1 MANRKRSGETF
12 KTDELRSLT
21 DFFSLSQQ
29 ILYQAIR
36 SRPTVEFLI
45 DISNTL
51 ISHTKCHSLEL
62 WLKDD
67 ETYARW
73 EATRSP
79 KRFLRLAD
87 VSCAVADSLIQQGV
101 VWTSDSLHE
110 KIEGISVE
118 DRSFVRF
125 PLNVDDRMIGLLL
138 LKSDQ
143 PDFFREAEIPLFQH
157 VAQTMAF
164 AMTFQEVH
172 LAQRE
177 RVKELA
183 CLYDIAH
190 IAAQTQRDLQEI
202 LEDILRCIPSAWQYP
217 EIAEAQIVL
226 DGKTYSTSGFGKSY
240 HQQKADIVVEGK
252 PRGFVEIV
260 YMEDRPEIDE
270 GPFLVDERKLIN
282 TIAQEIAIV
291 VQRKRAQ
298 AERITLQEQIRH
310 ADRLATIGHLAA
322 GVAHELNEPL
332 SGILGF
338 SQLAKKHP
346 DLPKQVSQDLS
357 KIESESLNA
366 REIIRKLLLFARQT
380 SPTKNQVNLN
390 HIVEEGVYFLE
401 ARCKKAGITL
411 TLTLQTGLPEII
423 ADPMQL
429 RQVVVNLVVNAIQ
442 AMPEG
447 GNLTIT
453 TVFRDDFIWLV
464 VADTGQGMT
473 EEVKERIFE
482 PFFTTKDVGGGT
494 GLGLPIVYGI
504 ATSHGG
510 EVKVHSQPGKGTR
523 VEIRLPPD
531 GSLREGDLEE
541 Q

>member
-1 MANRKRSGETF
+1 MANRKKNVKTF
-12 KTDELRSLT
+12 QANELPSLT

-51 ISHTKCHSLEL
+51 ISYTKCHSLEL
-62 WLKDD
+62 WLIDD
-67 ETYARW
+67 GTCARW

-87 VSCAVADSLIQQGV
+87 VSYDVAESLIQQGV
-101 VWTSDSLHE
+101 VWTNDNLRE
-110 KIEGISVE
+110 QCEGISIE
-118 DRSFVRF
+118 DRSFICF
-125 PLNVDDRMIGLLL
+125 PLNVDDRIIGLLL

-143 PDFFREAEIPLFQH
+143 PDFFRESELPLLQH
-157 VAQTMAF
+157 IAQTLAF
-164 AMTFQEVH
+164 AMTFQEVR

-177 RVKELA
+177 RVKELT

-190 IAAQTQRDLQEI
+190 IAAQTHRELQDI

-217 EIAEAQIVL
+217 DITEAQIVL
-226 DGKTYSTSGFGKSY
+226 DGKTYSTSGFGESY

-252 PRGFVEIV
+252 PGGFVEIV

-270 GPFLVDERKLIN
+270 GPFLVEERKLIN

-338 SQLAKKHP
+338 SQLAMKHP
-346 DLPKQVSQDLS
+346 DLPQQVLEDLT
-357 KIESESLNA
+357 KIETESLQA

-380 SPTKNQVNLN
+380 SPAKNPVNLN

-411 TLTLQTGLPEII
+411 TLALQTGLPEIT

-453 TVFRDDFIWLV
+453 TAFQNESIWLV
-464 VADTGQGMT
+464 VSDTGEGMT
-473 EEVKERIFE
+473 EEVQERIFE

-504 ATSHGG
+504 VTAHRG
-510 EVKVHSQPGKGTR
+510 EVVIHSQPGKGTR
-523 VEIRLPPD
+523 VEIELPLD
-531 GSLREGDLEE
+531 GENEE
-541 Q
+541 NQGE

>member
-1 MANRKRSGETF
+1 MTSRKKSADTF
-12 KTDELRSLT
+12 KTNELRSLT
-21 DFFSLSQQ
+21 DFFAITQQ

-51 ISHTKCHSLEL
+51 ISYTKCHSLEL
-62 WLKDD
+62 WLKDN
-67 ETYARW
+67 ETCARW

-87 VSCAVADSLIQQGV
+87 VSYAVADSLIQQGV
-101 VWTSDSLHE
+101 VWISDSLQE

-118 DRSFVRF
+118 DRSFIRF
-125 PLNVDDRMIGLLL
+125 PLNVDDKMIGLLL

-143 PDFFREAEIPLFQH
+143 PDFFRETEIPLLQH
-157 VAQTMAF
+157 IAQTVAF
-164 AMTFQEVH
+164 AMTFQEVR

-177 RVKELA
+177 RVKELT

-190 IAAQTQRDLQEI
+190 IAAQTHRELQDI
-202 LEDILRCIPSAWQYP
+202 LEDILRCIPPAWQYP
-217 EIAEAQIVL
+217 DIAEAQIVL
-226 DGKTYSTSGFGKSY
+226 DGNTYSTSGFGESY
-240 HQQKADIVVEGK
+240 HQQRADIVVEGK
-252 PRGFVEIV
+252 PGGFVEIV

-270 GPFLVDERKLIN
+270 GPFLIDERKLIN

-291 VQRKRAQ
+291 IQRKRAQ
-298 AERITLQEQIRH
+298 AERITFQEQIRH

-338 SQLAKKHP
+338 SQLAKKYP
-346 DLPKQVSQDLS
+346 NLPKQVSQDLS

-366 REIIRKLLLFARQT
+366 REIIQKLLLFARQT

-401 ARCKKAGITL
+401 ARCKNAGITL
-411 TLTLQTGLPEII
+411 TLTLQTGLPEIT

-442 AMPEG
+442 AMPDG

-453 TVFRDDFIWLV
+453 TALQNKFIWLV
-464 VADTGQGMT
+464 VSDTGEGMT
-473 EEVKERIFE
+473 DKVKERIFE

-504 ATSHGG
+504 VTSHRG
-510 EVKVHSQPGKGTR
+510 EVEVHSQQGRGTR
-523 VEIRLPPD
+523 VEIKLPTDEP
-531 GSLREGDLEE
+531 LRAGDPEE

>member
-1 MANRKRSGETF
+1 MAKRKKSKETL
-12 KTDELRSLT
+12 KSNELRPLT
-21 DFFSLSQQ
+21 EFFSLTQQ
-29 ILYQAIR
+29 ILYHAIR

-45 DISNTL
+45 DISSTL
-51 ISHTKCHSLEL
+51 ISYTKCASIEL
-62 WLKDD
+62 WLKDND
-67 ETYARW
+67 TGARW
-73 EATRSP
+73 EATRKP
-79 KRFLRLAD
+79 KRFLRLDD
-87 VSCAVADSLIQQGV
+87 VSGRLVDSLIRQGV
-101 VWTSDSLHE
+101 EWVNDNHKETSAE
-110 KIEGISVE
+110 ISVE
-118 DRSFVRF
+118 GRSFVRF
-125 PLNVDDRMIGLLL
+125 PLRVGDKMIGLLY

-143 PDFFREAEIPLFQH
+143 PDFFRETEIPLFQH
-157 VAQTMAF
+157 IAQTLAY

-190 IAAQTQRDLQEI
+190 IAAQTQRDLDEI
-202 LEDILRCIPSAWQYP
+202 LEGILGYIPPAWQYP
-217 EIAEAQIVL
+217 EITEARIVL
-226 DGKTYSTSGFGKSY
+226 DGKSYSTQGFDESY
-240 HQQKADIVVEGK
+240 HQQRAEIVAEGNV
-252 PRGFVEIV
+252 RGFVEVV

-270 GPFLVDERKLIN
+270 GPFLIDERKLIN
-282 TIAQEIAIV
+282 TIAQEVAIV
-291 VQRKRAQ
+291 VQRKKVQ
-298 AERITLQEQIRH
+298 AERIALQEQIRH

-338 SQLAKKHP
+338 AQLAMKHSEIP
-346 DLPKQVSQDLS
+346 AQVSQDLS
-357 KIESESLNA
+357 KIESESLQA

-380 SPTKNQVNLN
+380 SPTKDQVSLN

-411 TLTLQTGLPEII
+411 TLTLQTGLPAIT

-442 AMPEG
+442 AMPDG

-453 TVFRDDFIWLV
+453 TTSQNDFVRLV
-464 VADTGQGMT
+464 ISDTGEGMS
-473 EEVKERIFE
+473 EEIKERIFE

-504 ATSHGG
+504 ITAHGG
-510 EVKVHSQPGKGTR
+510 KVAVRSQLGKGTQ
-523 VEIRLPPD
+523 VEIKLPVD
-531 GSLREGDLEE
+531 GQKEEDQRE
-541 Q
+541 

>member
-1 MANRKRSGETF
+1 MANRKKSAETS
-12 KTDELRSLT
+12 KTDQLRSST

-62 WLKDD
+62 WLKDN
-67 ETYARW
+67 ETCARW

-79 KRFLRLAD
+79 KRFLRLDD
-87 VSCAVADSLIQQGV
+87 VSCAVVDSLIQQGM
-101 VWTSDSLHE
+101 VWTRDSLQE
-110 KIEGISVE
+110 KIESINIG
-118 DRSFVRF
+118 DRSHIRF
-125 PLNVDDRMIGLLL
+125 PLTVDDKMIGLLL
-138 LKSDQ
+138 LKSNQ
-143 PDFFREAEIPLFQH
+143 PDFFRETEVPLLQH
-157 VAQTMAF
+157 IAQTVAF
-164 AMTFQEVH
+164 AMTFQEVR

-177 RVKELA
+177 RVKELT

-190 IAAQTQRDLQEI
+190 IAAQTHRELQDI

-217 EIAEAQIVL
+217 DIAEAQIVL
-226 DGKTYSTSGFGKSY
+226 DGKTYSTSGFGESY
-240 HQQKADIVVEGK
+240 HQQKADIIVEGK
-252 PRGFVEIV
+252 SGGFVEVV

-346 DLPKQVSQDLS
+346 DLPQQVSQDLS

-401 ARCKKAGITL
+401 ARCKKASITL
-411 TLTLQTGLPEII
+411 TLTLQTGLPEIT

-442 AMPEG
+442 AMPDG

-453 TVFRDDFIWLV
+453 TAVQNEFIWLV
-464 VADTGQGMT
+464 VSDTGEGMT
-473 EEVKERIFE
+473 DEVKERIFE

-504 ATSHGG
+504 VISHRG
-510 EVKVHSQPGKGTR
+510 EVEVHSQPGKGTR

-531 GSLREGDLEE
+531 GPLREGVTEE

>member
-1 MANRKRSGETF
+1 MAKSKKSEETM
-12 KTDELRSLT
+12 KASELRSLA
-21 DFFSLSQQ
+21 DFFSLTQQ
-29 ILYQAIR
+29 ILFQAIR

-51 ISHTKCHSLEL
+51 ITYTKCHSLEL
-62 WLKDD
+62 WLRDND
-67 ETYARW
+67 SCARW
-73 EATRSP
+73 KATHRP
-79 KRFLRLAD
+79 KRFFRLAD
-87 VSCAVADSLIQQGV
+87 VSYDVADSLIKQGV
-101 VWTSDSLHE
+101 VWTNDSHE
-110 KIEGISVE
+110 EEIEGTGDE
-118 DRSFVRF
+118 DRSIIRL
-125 PLNVDDRMIGLLL
+125 PLSVDDKSIGLLL

-143 PDFFREAEIPLFQH
+143 PDFFRETEIPLLEH
-157 VAQTMAF
+157 LAQTIAF
-164 AMTFQEVH
+164 AMTFQEVR

-177 RVKELA
+177 RVKELT

-190 IAAQTQRDLQEI
+190 IAAQTQRDLQDI
-202 LEDILRCIPSAWQYP
+202 LEGILRSTQSAWQYP
-217 EIAEAQIVL
+217 DITEAHIVL
-226 DGKTYSTSGFGKSY
+226 DGNDYSTPGFGESY
-240 HQQKADIVVEGK
+240 HQQKADIVIEGV

-270 GPFLVDERKLIN
+270 GPFLAEERKLIN

-291 VQRKRAQ
+291 VQRKRAE

-346 DLPKQVSQDLS
+346 DLPEQVSQDLS

-380 SPTKNQVNLN
+380 TPTKNLVDLN
-390 HIVEEGVYFLE
+390 QIVEEGVYFLE

-411 TLTLQTGLPEII
+411 ALTLQTGLPEIT

-442 AMPEG
+442 AMPDG
-447 GNLTIT
+447 GELTIT
-453 TVFRDDFIWLV
+453 TAFRDEHIWLV
-464 VADTGQGMT
+464 VADTGVGMT
-473 EEVKERIFE
+473 DEVKERIFE

-504 ATSHGG
+504 VASHGG
-510 EVKVHSQPGKGTR
+510 EVVIHSLPGKGTR
-523 VEIRLPPD
+523 VEIKLPLN
-531 GSLREGDLEE
+531 GEIE
-541 Q
+541 